1 MADSYW
7 DKVTTSRISRR
18 RMLQS
23 TGVAGAAA
31 SAVWLVGC
39 GGSSDDSKKTP
50 GATTTGATA
59 QATSGASKTEPD
71 VLNEKNPAVAGGR
84 YLVSNTASFDTF
96 DPHLGI
102 ASSTAYFPRLYN
114 VLLQQSPTRPEF
126 TFFDL
131 AESFETP
138 DPLTWNFKIRKGVK
152 VAQNTLGVP
161 ERDLNGDDVVATFDR
176 IKNEP
181 KANNG
186 AFVKQN
192 VTSVTTT
199 GDTVTIKTKD
209 PYAWFLNRVGLFVNT
224 IPPKELIA
232 NQASIDKM
240 RNKSAGAG
248 PYVLTSSTEGEG
260 ATLERNKNYF
270 GKDSKNGNA
279 QLPYIDGFDIKLITD
294 RAAERAAFQ
303 NAQLLSYQPANKG
316 EADELAKNSL
326 FYQAKGPSF
335 TFISLTMHPEKDPF
349 KDNRVRKAFSM
360 AINRDE
366 YVQRV
371 YQGDAKPNGLVHW
384 PLGSYAF
391 SGDELTKRQPYDV
404 AEAKKLV
411 TAVGGIKVK
420 MIYPAASNI
429 EEHDKHLPIFLE
441 QMKAAGIEI
450 EQDPQD
456 FPTWLEN
463 YRTLNYTLSLS
474 LNQVYETPEVPLD
487 FHSKGGPLTD
497 RSYVVGLNLPEID
510 TAIEFSKK
518 QTEFEA
524 RKKAVLDAQDLIYA
538 KDPAFLP
545 FVSPVTYVLYNKKV
559 RNLPD
564 GVGSTAGLLNTAWIE
579 A

>member
-7 DKVTTSRISRR
+7 DKVTTQRISRR

-39 GGSSDDSKKTP
+39 GGGGSGNKTP
-50 GATTTGATA
+50 AATTAGQTA
-59 QATSGASKTEPD
+59 QPTTAPKTNGPD
-71 VLNEKNPAVAGGR
+71 VLNEKNPGVAGGR

-114 VLLQQSPTRPEF
+114 VLVQQSPTRPEF
-126 TFFDL
+126 TAFDL

-152 VAQNTLGVP
+152 VAQNTIGVP
-161 ERDLNGDDVVATFDR
+161 ERDLNGDDVVATFER

-192 VTSVTTT
+192 VTSVTTS

-224 IPPKELIA
+224 IPPKELLA
-232 NQASIDKM
+232 DQASIDKM
-240 RNKSAGAG
+240 RTKSAGGG
-248 PYVLTSSTEGEG
+248 PFVLTSSTEGEG

-270 GKDSKNGNA
+270 GKDAKNNNA

-294 RAAERAAFQ
+294 RAAERAAFL
-303 NAQLLSYQPANKG
+303 NEQLLSYQPANKG
-316 EADELAKNSL
+316 EADDLAKNSL
-326 FYQAKGPSF
+326 FYQDKNPSF
-335 TFISLTMHPEKDPF
+335 TFIALTMHPEKDPF
-349 KDNRVRKAFSM
+349 KDNRVRKAFAM
-360 AINRDE
+360 AINREE

-391 SGDELTKRQPYDV
+391 SGDELKKRQPFDL

-411 TAVGGIKVK
+411 DAVGGIKVK
-420 MIYPAASNI
+420 LMYPAASNI

-441 QMKAAGIEI
+441 QMKNAGIVL

-497 RSYVVGLNLPEID
+497 RSYNVGLNLPEID
-510 TAIEFSKK
+510 AAIENTKK

-524 RKKAVLDAQDLIYA
+524 RKKAVLDVQDLIYS

-545 FVSPVTYVLYNKKV
+545 FVSPVTYVAYNKKV
-559 RNLPD
+559 RNLPA
-564 GVGSTAGLLNTAWIE
+564 GIGSTAGLLNTAWIE